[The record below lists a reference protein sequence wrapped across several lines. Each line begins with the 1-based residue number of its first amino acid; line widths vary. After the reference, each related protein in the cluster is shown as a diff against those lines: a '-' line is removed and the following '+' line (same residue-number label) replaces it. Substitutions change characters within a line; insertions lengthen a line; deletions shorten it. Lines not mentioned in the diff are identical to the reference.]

1 MSILSGYGKYKRY
14 ILTSEGYK
22 LCSQWTSSNTV
33 EMGDGNTAE
42 TNLGSIKGITDSLTA
57 TSSNIALSASAG
69 NNLQNQVDTLNS
81 NFVKSANWETLFEDN
96 NGVAQGNGIYFDMKG
111 YKVFAIQVSS
121 ESLIFVRLWT
131 TDLQNIS
138 AGIPVLINNGT
149 MWISV
154 NRIIRI
160 DSYSDHWH
168 IQQLADFDTAGN
180 SYSDGRKVY
189 AIYGVK

>member
-1 MSILSGYGKYKRY
+1 MKFKAS
-14 ILTSEGYK
+14 
-22 LCSQWTSSNTV
+22 CSF
-33 EMGDGNTAE
+33 
-42 TNLGSIKGITDSLTA
+42 LII
-57 TSSNIALSASAG
+57 
-69 NNLQNQVDTLNS
+69 LNS
-81 NFVKSANWETLFEDN
+81 KFVKAANWETLFEDN

-121 ESLIFVRLWT
+121 ESLIFIRLWT